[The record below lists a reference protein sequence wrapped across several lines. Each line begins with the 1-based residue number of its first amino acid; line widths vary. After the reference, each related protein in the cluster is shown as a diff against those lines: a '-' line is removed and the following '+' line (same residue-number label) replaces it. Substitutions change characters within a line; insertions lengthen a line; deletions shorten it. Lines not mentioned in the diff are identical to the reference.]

1 MSPRARCRGK
11 NQGKSRS
18 KTRPP
23 PAVIFAAVA
32 FLVLSGCSS
41 TGDFGRLADP
51 LRTDDI
57 HAWVGEEAAASAG
70 SPISAFNLTEDE
82 RTLRDLA
89 FPLIEPP
96 YDRHRWDAV
105 LYEYGIT
112 RSIRRQLWAF
122 DPTAYYLHLQDELLR
137 SSAARYNQLADD
149 IRNDIVRIDPFFV
162 AARRVVDLDRRREAS
177 MTHIASLTPAEQ
189 VNALARV
196 SENSLTITW
205 VHNSLKQRCDSYRF
219 ALEHLAVA
227 EPLPAA
233 ADVDRLI
240 TELQEQIAANPV
252 EVAAPRFAAVP
263 VAVAARQ
270 ISK

>member
-1 MSPRARCRGK
+1 MPPRARCRGK
-11 NQGKSRS
+11 SRS
-18 KTRPP
+18 ETRPP
-23 PAVIFAAVA
+23 PAVILAALA
-32 FLVLSGCSS
+32 FIVLSGCSS

-51 LRTDDI
+51 LRT
-57 HAWVGEEAAASAG
+57 
-70 SPISAFNLTEDE
+70 
-82 RTLRDLA
+82 
-89 FPLIEPP
+89 
-96 YDRHRWDAV
+96 
-105 LYEYGIT
+105 
-112 RSIRRQLWAF
+112 
-122 DPTAYYLHLQDELLR
+122 
-137 SSAARYNQLADD
+137 DD

-162 AARRVVDLDRRREAS
+162 AARRVVDLDRRRQAS
-177 MTHIASLTPAEQ
+177 MTHIATLTPAER
-189 VNALARV
+189 VNALARI

-233 ADVDRLI
+233 ADVDRLV

-252 EVAAPRFAAVP
+252 EVAAPHFAAVP